1 MSSVLCFCCFTYPK
15 VINHLMKLKFFN
27 LVTDSASLGAAVRA
41 AHGWLCNKK
50 GGFLPIS
57 DMYMDKLEKTSLS
70 CKLSVNAGDQELVS
84 KYAAFMKKRIEIEN
98 RLVQKLGR
106 Y

>member
-1 MSSVLCFCCFTYPK
+1 M
-15 VINHLMKLKFFN
+15 
-27 LVTDSASLGAAVRA
+27 RA

-70 CKLSVNAGDQELVS
+70 CKLSASAGDQELFS
-84 KYAAFMKKRIEIEN
+84 KYAAVMKKRIEIEN
-98 RLVQKLGR
+98 RLVEKLGR
-106 Y
+106 I

>member
-1 MSSVLCFCCFTYPK
+1 MV
-15 VINHLMKLKFFN
+15 N

-50 GGFLPIS
+50 GGYLPIS

-70 CKLSVNAGDQELVS
+70 CKLSASAGDREVMS
-84 KYAAFMKKRIEIEN
+84 KYAAIMKKRTEIED

-106 Y
+106 C